1 MPDRNLALFCCALVL
16 GWATLRVQNAAA
28 AAPKSSPPGSNV
40 QQNDRQLAAMVDR
53 VHRLVNEFRAGHQR
67 APLSLDSMIGAAAR
81 EHSADMARNPG
92 GIGHRGFDQRLED
105 IRSKIPHRAAAENVA
120 MNVGHDDPAR
130 AAVQGWIGSPPHR
143 KNLLGDFSV
152 TGIGIARDA
161 RGGYF
166 FTQIFVQPR

>member
-1 MPDRNLALFCCALVL
+1 LAFHAH
-16 GWATLRVQNAAA
+16 NAFAA
-28 AAPKSSPPGSNV
+28 EPKSNPPGSSV
-40 QQNDRQLAAMVDR
+40 QQNDQQLAAMVDR

-67 APLSLDSMIGAAAR
+67 APLSLDPMINAEAW
-81 EHSADMARNPG
+81 EHSAEMARNPG

-105 IRSKIPHRAAAENVA
+105 IRSKMPHRAAAENVA
-120 MNVGHDDPAR
+120 MNFGHEDPAR
-130 AAVQGWIGSPPHR
+130 AAVQGWIESPPHR
-143 KNLLGDFSV
+143 KNLLGDFSL